1 MGQVTFTNATL
12 IDLDEGAKPN
22 ATITVA
28 DDRIES
34 VAFGAPAPADAAAV
48 YDLEGRSVMPGL
60 FSSHYHVSYGMS
72 SGPTGVPVGME
83 ASPAL
88 QALRSAHHL
97 ELALDAGFTSVISAG
112 APHGIDAALRAAV
125 DGGFL
130 RGSRMMV
137 GSRDVS
143 TTGHSQDL
151 SYAWHWGPGCGPQI
165 NRCDGPDE
173 FRRGMREEVKRGAEI
188 IKIFLSPGHGAPSD
202 SLDMELTYEE
212 LAAAIETAHQRNAK
226 VRAHIANK
234 PTILNALK
242 LNIDVVDH
250 GDGLDDECIDLLLEK
265 DAFLCP
271 SILWPYRM
279 GQAYD
284 NDYARTLKNESE
296 AMMKILPKATKAG
309 VKMLTGDDYGGGV
322 VLPHGAYADEL
333 DFYVNL
339 VGIPALDVLRW
350 ATRNGA
356 ELMSKKGELGDVK
369 TGMIADLLIV
379 DGNPLDDIRILQDK
393 ANLHAILKDGK
404 FEKNLLGATSATQPA
419 ERQREAAE

>member
-1 MGQVTFTNATL
+1 MDKVTFTNATL
-12 IDLDEGAKPN
+12 IDIDEGAKPN
-22 ATITVA
+22 ATITIA
-28 DDRIES
+28 GDRIES
-34 VAFGAPAPADAAAV
+34 VSFGAPAPQGDGAV
-48 YDLEGRSVMPGL
+48 HDLAGRSVMPGM

-88 QALRSAHHL
+88 QALRSASHL
-97 ELALDAGFTSVISAG
+97 AMALDAGFTSVISAG
-112 APHGIDAALRAAV
+112 APHGIDAALKAAV
-125 DGGFL
+125 EGGMI

-165 NRCDGPDE
+165 NRCDGADA
-173 FRRGMREEVKRGAEI
+173 FRQGMREEIKRGAEI
-188 IKIFLSPGHGAPSD
+188 IKIFLTPGHGAPSD
-202 SLDMELTYEE
+202 SLEMELTREE
-212 LAAAIETAHQRNAK
+212 LAAAIETAHQRGTK

-234 PTILNALK
+234 AAIITSLELD
-242 LNIDVVDH
+242 IDVVDH
-250 GDGLDDECIDLLLEK
+250 GDGLDDECIELLLKK

-284 NDYARTLKNESE
+284 NPYANTLRDEAE
-296 AMMKILPKATKAG
+296 AMMKVLPKANKAG
-309 VKMLTGDDYGGGV
+309 VKLLLGDDFGGGV

-333 DFYVNL
+333 DFYVNM
-339 VGIPALDVLRW
+339 VGIPPLDVLRW

-356 ELMSKKGELGDVK
+356 KLMNRGDDLGEIKPGRV
-369 TGMIADLLIV
+369 ADLLVV
-379 DGNPLDDIRILQDK
+379 DGNPLEDITVLQDK
-393 ANLHAILKDGK
+393 ANLLAIIKDGR
-404 FEKNLLGATSATQPA
+404 FEKNQVGQPA
-419 ERQREAAE
+419 TAKEHQPALAAE